1 VFRHIVLFRV
11 RDDTPDGQVEEALSA
26 LRALG
31 DSIDAPSWTVELSM
45 DARKGRIIVEDA
57 TFTDDASFER
67 FRAHPTHVATTETM
81 ARISDWWV
89 GDYHVRDN

>member
-11 RDDTPDGQVEEALSA
+11 HDQASDGDVEEALSA

-31 DSIDAPSWTVELSM
+31 DRIDATSWTVELSM

-57 TFTDDASFER
+57 TFTDAASFAR
-67 FRAHPTHVATTETM
+67 FRAHPSHVATAEKM